1 MVADNVKRRRALVA
15 GGASGIGAATAVR
28 LAATG
33 ADVLIA
39 DIDAVNGARLA
50 GQIGGTFVAVDLTD
64 HAAVSNA
71 LAKCAPFDILV
82 NSAGADQHDFFTQ
95 TEPKDWARL
104 IALNLGAVL
113 NTTHAV
119 LPGMQQAGYGRIV
132 NVASEAGRLGSRGGS
147 VYAAAKGG
155 VIAFTRSIARENGR
169 MGVTANVVAPGPIDT
184 PMLRRALEDG
194 GEKLMI
200 AMTSATLVG
209 RLGMPEEVAAVIAFL
224 ASDDAGYVTGEVLGA
239 SGGMGCGA

>member
-1 MVADNVKRRRALVA
+1 MTAGNIKRRALIA
-15 GGASGIGAATAVR
+15 GGASGIGAATAIR

-39 DIDAVNGARLA
+39 DIDAVSGDRLA
-50 GQIGGTFVAVDLTD
+50 GEIGAKFVEVDLTD
-64 HAAVSNA
+64 FTAVSAA
-71 LAKCAPFDILV
+71 LAQHGPFDILV
-82 NSAGADQHDFFTQ
+82 NSAGADQHAFFTKTGPQ
-95 TEPKDWARL
+95 DWARL
-104 IALNLGAVL
+104 IALNLGVVL
-113 NTTHAV
+113 NTTYAV

-155 VIAFTRSIARENGR
+155 VITFTRSIARENGR
-169 MGVTANVVAPGPIDT
+169 TGITANVVAPGPIDT
-184 PMLRRALEDG
+184 PMLRRAVQEG
-194 GEKLMI
+194 GEKLMA

-209 RLGMPEEVAAVIAFL
+209 RLGTSQEVAAAIAFL
-224 ASDDAGYVTGEVLGA
+224 TSDEAGYVTGEVLGA

>member
-1 MVADNVKRRRALVA
+1 MAADNVKRRRALVA
-15 GGASGIGAATAVR
+15 GGASGIGAATAAR
-28 LAATG
+28 LVATG

-39 DIDAVNGARLA
+39 DIDAANGARIA
-50 GQIGGTFVAVDLTD
+50 GDIGATFVAVDLTD
-64 HAAVSNA
+64 HAAVSAA
-71 LAKCAPFDILV
+71 LAHSDPFDILV
-82 NSAGADQHDFFTQ
+82 NSAGADQHAFFTQ

-119 LPGMQQAGYGRIV
+119 LPGMQQARYGRIV

-169 MGVTANVVAPGPIDT
+169 MGVTANVVAPGPVDT
-184 PMLRRALEDG
+184 PMLRRAVEDG
-194 GEKLMI
+194 GEKLMT

-209 RLGMPEEVAAVIAFL
+209 RLGTPQEVAAVIAFL
-224 ASDDAGYVTGEVLGA
+224 ASADAGYVTGEVLGA